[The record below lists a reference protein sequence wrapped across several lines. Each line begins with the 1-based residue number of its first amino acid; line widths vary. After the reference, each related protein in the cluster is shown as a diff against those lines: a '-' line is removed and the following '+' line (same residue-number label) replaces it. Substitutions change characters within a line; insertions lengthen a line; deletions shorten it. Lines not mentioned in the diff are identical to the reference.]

1 MLILSVIMNYPA
13 AIEWRKRRVYQLM
26 TDRFASLKEEPCTDL
41 YQYCGG
47 DYQALLAKLDYIQ
60 DLGYNAIWISPT
72 VEQAENST
80 KSYHGYWFSN
90 FYGTNSWFGTEQELK
105 DFIKECHR
113 RDIWV
118 MADVVYNHV
127 GNCNNDLFNY
137 SCITTFPL
145 AEYYHD
151 YCEIN
156 DYGNTTEVMDCRLL
170 GLPDL
175 DQTNSYVNKT
185 LLDWAVWYQKN
196 FDFDG
201 YRVDTVKH
209 IDHPFWKDLRKVTP
223 WYNIGEIFD
232 GSYDFIQTFTNSNE
246 LYTAFNYPLFFAL
259 NEAIGDGQT
268 MSKLR
273 NAFNDAASHFGEDV
287 ADMGVFMENHDNP
300 RFLTAH
306 GPDYRRYE
314 NAITLVHTWIGIPY
328 LYYGCEQDMT
338 GGSDP
343 DNRHALWELGY
354 NRSAP
359 RYVYIQK
366 LNALRN

>member
-1 MLILSVIMNYPA
+1 
-13 AIEWRKRRVYQLM
+13 
-26 TDRFASLKEEPCTDL
+26 
-41 YQYCGG
+41 
-47 DYQALLAKLDYIQ
+47 
-60 DLGYNAIWISPT
+60 
-72 VEQAENST
+72 
-80 KSYHGYWFSN
+80 
-90 FYGTNSWFGTEQELK
+90 
-105 DFIKECHR
+105 
-113 RDIWV
+113 

-185 LLDWAVWYQKN
+185 LIDWAVWYQKN

-232 GSYDFIQTFTNSNE
+232 GSYDFIQTFTNKKE
-246 LYTAFNYPLFFAL
+246 LYTAFNYPLFFAM
-259 NEAIGDGQT
+259 NEAIGDG
-268 MSKLR
+268 
-273 NAFNDAASHFGEDV
+273 
-287 ADMGVFMENHDNP
+287 
-300 RFLTAH
+300 
-306 GPDYRRYE
+306 
-314 NAITLVHTWIGIPY
+314 
-328 LYYGCEQDMT
+328 
-338 GGSDP
+338 
-343 DNRHALWELGY
+343 
-354 NRSAP
+354 
-359 RYVYIQK
+359 
-366 LNALRN
+366 